1 MSVINNFV
9 NRKIATLQGS
19 MFTATMA
26 EIIKIDWEYM
36 RCDVKPLFD
45 DEAKI
50 IVDVPFG
57 FMQNDNFVIRFPY
70 KVGDKVFVVFCKEDI
85 APVLF
90 EDGNRDMAAED
101 KFREDDA
108 FVIGGVHLFTKPITD
123 IPKARDES
131 FLICRKDFKSRIEID
146 KDGKVIIETDQDID
160 VKSEQNINFDAPN
173 GTFKVR
179 ARDIDMQEV

>member
-1 MSVINNFV
+1 MINELINKHLS
-9 NRKIATLQGS
+9 NMKNG

-36 RCDVKPLFD
+36 RCDVQPLFN
-45 DEAKI
+45 DEAKP
-50 IVDVPFG
+50 IVDVPIG
-57 FMQNDNFVIRFPY
+57 FMQNDEFVIRFPF
-70 KVGDKVFVVFCKEDI
+70 KKGDIVFVVFCKEDL

-101 KFREDDA
+101 TFREDDA
-108 FVIGGVHLFTKPITD
+108 FIIGGVHLFTKPITD
-123 IPKARDES
+123 IPKKHDES

-146 KDGKVIIETDQDID
+146 KEGNITVNTDND
-160 VKSEQNINFDAPN
+160 INFEALQ